1 MSMSGIAPSLPI
13 QLDSDG
19 GYLLLRTLKDVA
31 RQNLKMVV
39 LTDPGE
45 RMMDPSFGVGVRR
58 LLFENENSDVAN
70 ISSRI
75 VSQAKKYVSWVAI
88 ENIDIDN
95 SDNLLVIKIHY
106 YIPAIGSSRDLL
118 TISVN

>member
-1 MSMSGIAPSLPI
+1 MSMNGIAPSLPI

>member
-95 SDNLLVIKIHY
+95 SDNLLVIKILSLGY
-106 YIPAIGSSRDLL
+106 YY
-118 TISVN
+118 N

>member
-1 MSMSGIAPSLPI
+1 MSMNGIAPSLPI

-106 YIPAIGSSRDLL
+106 YIPAIGSSRNLL

>member
-1 MSMSGIAPSLPI
+1 MSMNGIGPSLPI

-19 GYLLLRTLKDVA
+19 GYLLLKTLKGVA

-45 RMMDPSFGVGVRR
+45 RIMDPSFGVGVRR
-58 LLFENENSDVAN
+58 LLFENEGSDVSS
-70 ISSRI
+70 ISNRI
-75 VSQAKKYVSWVAI
+75 ISQVKKYISWVAI
-88 ENIDIDN
+88 ENIDINN
-95 SDNLLVIKIHY
+95 SDNLLVVRIHY